1 MFRRFVQHA
10 DKALMAMHAFLWAAV
25 MIVWVFA
32 WRAEP
37 APMGPSFN
45 SAKQFISRVD
55 VLVSPQIEGLT
66 VSLATRM
73 AKWPVKDLG
82 LAYTVLFGCLILLAG
97 TMQWFLVGRLISWV
111 AVDGQ
116 DVVPWPERLM
126 GGL

>member
-1 MFRRFVQHA
+1 
-10 DKALMAMHAFLWAAV
+10 MAMHAFLWAAV

-66 VSLATRM
+66 VSLTTRM

-82 LAYTVLFGCLILLAG
+82 FAYTVLFGCLILLAG
-97 TMQWFLVGRLISWV
+97 TIQWFLVGRLISWV
-111 AVDGQ
+111 ALKYSQASAILLSAGVGCCIALAFIL
-116 DVVPWPERLM
+116 WATSW
-126 GGL
+126 